1 MRESG
6 ECMIKVCTINDD
18 FISCNAIKSN
28 IPFSV
33 SERLIE
39 LYLDWD
45 YKKEPLYNY
54 LNNQCD
60 LYPFITLYVEN
71 YFKDIIELFK
81 IKNIQSTKNIYYDF
95 LDNLSSKIPYEN
107 IIDINEWN
115 NSYYSYSFK
124 EDKDLFFEISTI

>member
-33 SERLIE
+33 IEKLIE

-95 LDNLSSKIPYEN
+95 LDNLSSKIPCEN

-124 EDKDLFFEISTI
+124 EDEDLFFEISTI